1 MLMSGDCECNM
12 FLILFLTL
20 ATCAAVSI
28 LMTWFVADKPVDH
41 GNDNHGWEGETD
53 EVKPNIELDILNR
66 RKKGSDVSVSGGR
79 SM

>member
-1 MLMSGDCECNM
+1 M

-28 LMTWFVADKPVDH
+28 LMTWFVTDKPEDQ
-41 GNDNHGWEGETD
+41 GNDNHGWEGRID
-53 EVKPNIELDILNR
+53 EVKPNFEGNILNR
-66 RKKGSDVSVSGGR
+66 MNKNSDVSVPCGR